1 MTKTTYA
8 TWTRLNHK
16 GPLHDNRRLL
26 RHQEKNCECDKC
38 YRELAKLPP
47 AETNEERITK
57 YKHTLEVREMKK
69 LKKITKA
76 EVRSGK
82 QKTINA
88 FFQPL
93 QLS

>member
-26 RHQEKNCECDKC
+26 RHREKNCECDKC

-47 AETNEERITK
+47 AETIEERIA
-57 YKHTLEVREMKK
+57 KHKNKLKEKEMKK
-69 LKKITKA
+69 VKKITKA

-82 QKTINA
+82 QKTINT
-88 FFQPL
+88 FFKSVGP
-93 QLS
+93 